1 MNFHCPQHDCHDC
14 ERSTGNAGGLI
25 YRCRW
30 CHKGYCE
37 DCLDPDSTL
46 LGESL
51 PEYAVLDYA
60 PKRNA
65 WYIHCTECK
74 ESQEDPEF
82 GKLIAS
88 MAEQH
93 DREYAEL
100 LQAQNDNVTQNTLPG
115 ASEIPPSRD
124 ESMTDGIT
132 LESSGQATPLDFAR
146 QGKRPMEYVDLVD
159 DDTDHVVDLTG
170 EGASKFLPISI
181 DEETETSAGAPMYN
195 KSRSKTKK
203 RRTH

>member
-1 MNFHCPQHDCHDC
+1 
-14 ERSTGNAGGLI
+14 LI

-37 DCLDPDSTL
+37 DCLDPNSQL
-46 LGESL
+46 LGETI

-100 LQAQNDNVTQNTLPG
+100 LQNDNMTQNTQLG
-115 ASEIPPSRD
+115 ASEVPPSRD
-124 ESMTDGIT
+124 GSMTDGIT
-132 LESSGQATPLDFAR
+132 LESSGQATPLEFAR
-146 QGKRPMEYVDLVD
+146 QTKRPMEYINIAD
-159 DDTDHVVDLTG
+159 DGDDIVDLTR
-170 EGASKFLPISI
+170 EGTTQLLPISI
-181 DEETETSAGAPMYN
+181 DEDPQTSAGAPMYN
-195 KSRSKTKK
+195 NNNNNNSKYRSKSKK